1 MKGFRYHYT
10 TDPPVR
16 CHISK
21 RQGKWIGECL
31 ENSIVVV
38 GETKWDC
45 FQSLLEILNSCYE
58 CADEIEARGGVALF
72 IRVPHYRFRRLLFD
86 LAMWWK
92 GTWEQYTENRRW
104 DKAMRMNKD
113 PNTCWWLL
121 CSWVQ
126 EGDKET
132 RRMLWQE
139 GFSVSR
145 CYPGNPFCSPGDY
158 GCGKCDPELKKD
170 EGGKCDDLRILSE

>member
-1 MKGFRYHYT
+1 MKGFRFYF
-10 TDPPVR
+10 DPPRTGR
-16 CHISK
+16 CLIRK
-21 RQGKWIGECL
+21 TWDGWWKGECL
-31 ENSIVVV
+31 DYGIV
-38 GETKWDC
+38 
-45 FQSLLEILNSCYE
+45 
-58 CADEIEARGGVALF
+58 CADFILGDCYSNLMEKVRYYRLNPDFTWEGEAPGGKGKHTPVKHFWL
-72 IRVPHYRFRRLLFD
+72 RKRLFD
-86 LAMWWK
+86 LAMWWEGK
-92 GTWEQYTENRRW
+92 WEQYTENRRW

-126 EGDKET
+126 ERDKET

-158 GCGKCDPELKKD
+158 GCGKCDPELKN
-170 EGGKCDDLRILSE
+170 GGAD